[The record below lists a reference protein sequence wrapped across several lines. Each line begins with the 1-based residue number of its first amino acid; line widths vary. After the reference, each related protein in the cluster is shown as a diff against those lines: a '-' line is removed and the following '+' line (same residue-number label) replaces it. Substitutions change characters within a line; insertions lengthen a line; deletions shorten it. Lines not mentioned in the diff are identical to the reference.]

1 MFSSKSSTGPVAIG
15 LACALH
21 SYGYTVINTQGI
33 HRAWQISMTAQSLSD
48 RTIDERLRVVRQFE
62 EQVNCDALW
71 GTSDQI
77 TMWLASLPSATTR
90 HTYFVTLRAWFRWL
104 IMSEQRSDDPT
115 LRVPSPKRPR
125 YEPRPLLDSQIQ
137 AVLTSDMRAAT
148 RSRILL
154 GAFAGLRVHE
164 IAKIKGQELDRVTGL
179 LTVTGKGRRID
190 RIPLHPVLLKD
201 AERYPKRGYWFPTFT
216 NESNH
221 VGSEAIRRT
230 IIDAFSRVGVTMTP
244 HQLRHY
250 FATAL
255 LASDVDSRIVQK
267 LMRHANLSTTAL
279 YMGVTMTQQQNAL
292 KQLDLPQAFSN
303 IHF

>member
-1 MFSSKSSTGPVAIG
+1 M
-15 LACALH
+15 
-21 SYGYTVINTQGI
+21 
-33 HRAWQISMTAQSLSD
+33 
-48 RTIDERLRVVRQFE
+48 
-62 EQVNCDALW
+62 
-71 GTSDQI
+71 
-77 TMWLASLPSATTR
+77 
-90 HTYFVTLRAWFRWL
+90 
-104 IMSEQRSDDPT
+104 
-115 LRVPSPKRPR
+115 
-125 YEPRPLLDSQIQ
+125 
-137 AVLTSDMRAAT
+137 
-148 RSRILL
+148 

-164 IAKIKGQELDRVTGL
+164 IAKVRGQELDRVTGL
-179 LTVTGKGRRID
+179 LTVTGKGQRVD

-216 NESNH
+216 DEPNH

-230 IIDAFSRVGVTMTP
+230 IIDAFSRVGITMTP

-255 LASDVDSRIVQK
+255 LASNVDSRIVQK